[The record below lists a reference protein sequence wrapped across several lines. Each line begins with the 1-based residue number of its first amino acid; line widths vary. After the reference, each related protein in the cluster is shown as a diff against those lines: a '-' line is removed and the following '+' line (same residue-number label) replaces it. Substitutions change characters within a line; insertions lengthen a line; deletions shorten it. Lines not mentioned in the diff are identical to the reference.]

1 MATIDA
7 LKSALRAVAKV
18 SHPPVEQRPLSDA
31 ETIAGYNLVVR
42 GERETYR
49 EFVGP
54 QLCTL
59 VGALARSRGS
69 LSVLEI
75 TPGPQSVLC
84 LLPLELR
91 SRVARYTAFEPSKSF
106 AAELLEVLGHRNG
119 KSNNN
124 NNNNNNNAPE
134 PPRVLFPHLQ
144 HPPDIRETPFA
155 LNADF
160 PRHDRFD
167 VVLFGHG
174 MYGMKPRPLLLRQA
188 LGMLSDDHG
197 DAPMVVVF
205 HRDNVALRGPLRVC
219 QRTERFAAG
228 LVAVAKGGDEKA
240 PDADKGNEALDR
252 FAAFVAG
259 FAVDSPVLRAQWRGL
274 CRDMSYPGSPFR
286 NEIVF
291 GSPARM
297 AVFTRRATPLLAPPE
312 LVEPLLE
319 LAYLVPLVLGD
330 LPVKNRHAR
339 RLRPAAVARPAEVF
353 QVSCTVRWAVKHGLS
368 LTVIGGG
375 HSGHCVAPGVVA
387 VDMSALKRIEIFK
400 SVEDGEEEEQEDV
413 DILVEAGCT
422 TGEIISA
429 AMTAGV
435 SVPLGS
441 RPSVG
446 AGLWLQGGI
455 GHLARIHGLA
465 CDAIK
470 SAIVVEVQTGSVICV
485 GPVPIHCKPPLT
497 RPAETAAMNDDMLW
511 AIKGAGTHMFIVVS
525 IIFKTCPAPKY
536 SVRNWIVP
544 LGDEREAQQRIGKFD
559 ALVART
565 LPRNFSA
572 DAVIFSEAGKLQI
585 GITVTESNTEF
596 LTFGTDT
603 HRALDGMLGPDSA
616 TTVVDGVG
624 VLDTGMYMG
633 AAVRGGVKTTS
644 FKRCVFLKHVNASVV
659 TRALLSAIK
668 SRPSPLCYLHLI
680 QGGQAIGQ
688 VAADATAFG
697 CRDWD
702 FACVVTGVWPRG
714 DDDND
719 RTDAAEAAEDW
730 VYNAVNTLLP
740 ISQGA
745 YSADLGPD
753 PRDAPLVVRAFG
765 PNLRRLARIKS
776 HLDPH
781 NTLAYTCLR
790 LKTPKLVILVT
801 GESGAGKDY
810 CAAIWAERLTN
821 AYNNPQRRLKTR
833 VASISDAFKREYATA
848 TGADYDRLL
857 ADRSY
862 KEQHRAAMDAL
873 FRDQI
878 QQRPALPAERFQDVV
893 YGNADVDV
901 LLVTG
906 MRDAAPVAAFA
917 HLVCH
922 SRVVDICVTAAKETR
937 LARRGRGARSQNN
950 SVDNPICIDDEP
962 MRIDDDDD
970 SPASMRD
977 NAAAAKSF
985 AAAQLLPLLHDD
997 LARLA
1002 GMVASTRGFP
1012 RAGVAFRN
1020 VLGVA
1025 RTPGGIP
1032 LAATLLQRHLFLSS
1046 GGAGAV
1052 VAPEAGGFVFAAAL
1066 VMQLDP
1072 HFELPLVAV
1081 RAAGRL
1087 PPPTVSVDKPESHV
1101 SSNGSGGGGGGN
1113 GGRVRGRLEME
1124 QDAVPAGVKV
1134 VVIDD
1139 VLASGR
1145 TLCAVLQL
1153 LQKAG
1158 VDMERVSVL
1167 VVAEFPLHRGRELLR
1182 QHGFGRVSV
1191 TSLLVYGG

>member
-1 MATIDA
+1 MIAHPLAQFNFLANNNQSCPTLSGAMATIDA
-7 LKSALRAVAKV
+7 LKSALRA
-18 SHPPVEQRPLSDA
+18 QRPLSDA

-49 EFVGP
+49 EFIGP

-91 SRVARYTAFEPSKSF
+91 SKVARYMAFEPNKSF
-106 AAELLEVLGHRNG
+106 AKVLLEVLGHGNN
-119 KSNNN
+119 SND
-124 NNNNNNNAPE
+124 NNNNNNAPE

-160 PRHDRFD
+160 PKHDNFD

-174 MYGMKPRPLLLRQA
+174 MYGMKQRPLLLRQA

-197 DAPMVVVF
+197 NASESVADVSVDGADPSREPEPASPMVIIF

-219 QRTERFAAG
+219 QRTEQFTAG
-228 LVAVAKGGDEKA
+228 LITVAKGRD
-240 PDADKGNEALDR
+240 DAQDANKGNEALDR

-259 FAVDSPVLRAQWRGL
+259 FAVDSPALRAQWRCL
-274 CRDMSYPGSPFR
+274 CRDMSCPGSPFR

-312 LVEPLLE
+312 LVDPLLE
-319 LAYLVPLVLGD
+319 LADLVPLVLGD
-330 LPVKNRHAR
+330 LPVKNRQASR
-339 RLRPAAVARPAEVF
+339 IRPAAVARPVEIV
-353 QVSCTVRWAVKHGLS
+353 QVPCTVRWAVRHGLS

-387 VDMSALKRIEIFK
+387 VDMSGLKRIEIFK
-400 SVEDGEEEEQEDV
+400 SEHL

-422 TGEIISA
+422 TGDIISA
-429 AMTAGV
+429 AMAAGV
-435 SVPLGS
+435 SVPLSS

-455 GHLARIHGLA
+455 SHLARMHGLA

-470 SAIVVEVQTGSVICV
+470 SAIVVDVQTGNVVCV
-485 GPVPIHCKPPLT
+485 GPVPVRCKPPLSM
-497 RPAETAAMNDDMLW
+497 PAETAAMDDDMLW

-536 SVRNWIVP
+536 SVRNWLVP
-544 LGDEREAQQRIGKFD
+544 LGNEREAQRHIGKFD

-585 GITVTESNTEF
+585 GVTVTESNTEF

-603 HRALDGMLGPDSA
+603 HRTLDRVLGPDSA

-624 VLDTGMYMG
+624 VLDTSMYM
-633 AAVRGGVKTTS
+633 
-644 FKRCVFLKHVNASVV
+644 RCVFLKHINASVV

-668 SRPSPLCYLHLI
+668 SRPSPLCYLHLV
-680 QGGQAIGQ
+680 QGGQAISQ
-688 VAADATAFG
+688 VAADATAFS

-702 FACVVTGVWPRG
+702 FACVVT
-714 DDDND
+714 
-719 RTDAAEAAEDW
+719 ASQAAEDW
-730 VYNAVNTLLP
+730 VYKAVNTLLP
-740 ISQGA
+740 ISQGVD
-745 YSADLGPD
+745 SADLGPD
-753 PRDAPLVVRAFG
+753 PRDGPLAVRAFG
-765 PNLRRLARIKS
+765 PNLRRLARIRS

-781 NTLAYTCLR
+781 DTLAYTCLHLR
-790 LKTPKLVILVT
+790 TPKLIILVT

-810 CAAIWAERLTN
+810 CAAIWAKRLTN
-821 AYNNPQRRLKTR
+821 PHNNSQRRLKTR

-848 TGADYDRLL
+848 SGADYDRLL

-862 KEQHRAAMDAL
+862 KKQHR
-873 FRDQI
+873 QV

-893 YGNADVDV
+893 CGNADVDV

-917 HLVCH
+917 HLACH
-922 SRVVDICVTAAKETR
+922 SRVVDIRVTAAETTR
-937 LARRGRGARSQNN
+937 LARRSLGKNQQEN
-950 SVDNPICIDDEP
+950 SAQNPIYIDDEP
-962 MRIDDDDD
+962 MSTDD
-970 SPASMRD
+970 SPARISDDASSFTDAAGENYRPASTFANDKRD
-977 NAAAAKSF
+977 NAAAVGSF

-997 LARLA
+997 LAKLA
-1002 GMVASTRGFP
+1002 GMVTSTGGFP
-1012 RAGVAFRN
+1012 RAP
-1020 VLGVA
+1020 
-1025 RTPGGIP
+1025 TPGGIP
-1032 LAATLLQRHLFLSS
+1032 LVATLLQRHLFLSS
-1046 GGAGAV
+1046 GGVGAV

-1072 HFELPLVAV
+1072 HFELPLVPV

-1087 PPPTVSVDKPESHV
+1087 PPPTVSVEKPASHV
-1101 SSNGSGGGGGGN
+1101 FSSGSDQ
-1113 GGRVRGRLEME
+1113 ME
-1124 QDAVPAGVKV
+1124 RDAVPAGVKV

-1158 VDMERVSVL
+1158 VNIERVSVL
-1167 VVAEFPLHRGRELLR
+1167 VVAELPLYRGRELLR
-1182 QHGFGRVSV
+1182 QHGFGKVSV
-1191 TSLLVYGG
+1191 TSLLVYGGW